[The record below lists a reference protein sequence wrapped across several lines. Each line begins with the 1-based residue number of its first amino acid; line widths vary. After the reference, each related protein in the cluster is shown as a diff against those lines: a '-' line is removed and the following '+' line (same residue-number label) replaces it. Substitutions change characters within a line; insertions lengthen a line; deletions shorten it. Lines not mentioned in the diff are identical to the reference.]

1 MSAFIKKL
9 IIIIAIVVFILFI
22 ALLITAWSMGVF
34 ARVNVS
40 VGEKGPYYF
49 ISLDQKSLYPYI
61 PEQID
66 KIKNELTVKNIPY
79 LNPAALIYSD
89 PAVTPLN
96 QVLARGGLLL
106 NDSMVVD
113 SPFVIH
119 HIKVRDVITAEI
131 EANPAIATF
140 KIYPAL
146 RDWLQ
151 KYNDIKKSPLSY
163 LEIYDK
169 NRVIVEMSI
178 IQVKKDR

>member
-22 ALLITAWSMGVF
+22 ALLITAWSLGSF

-40 VGEKGPYYF
+40 AGENGPYYF

-66 KIKNELTVKNIPY
+66 KIKNELMAKKIPY
-79 LNPAALIYSD
+79 INPAALIYSD

-96 QVLARGGLLL
+96 QVLAQGGLLI
-106 NDSMVVD
+106 NDSMAVD
-113 SPFVIH
+113 SPLVIH
-119 HIKVRDVITAEI
+119 HIKVRNVITAEI

-140 KIYPAL
+140 KTYPAL

-151 KYNDIKKSPLSY
+151 KYNGIRKSPLSY

-178 IQVKKDR
+178 IQVEKD